1 MGLLDSVLGAIN
13 KGQSSSGEAGTA
25 GVAGSLGGLLA
36 MAASNPQLIQVVT
49 SMLGNDGQH
58 GGLSGLVEKF
68 QQAGL
73 GDVVGSWIGTGQN
86 QPISGDQLTSVLGS
100 GPLAGLAEKLGMS
113 PEDAASQLSNVLP
126 GLVDKL
132 TPAGELPQGG
142 AGNAGDLMGM
152 LGGLLKSR

>member
-13 KGQSSSGEAGTA
+13 KNQAPGGGAAAAG
-25 GVAGSLGGLLA
+25 GLGGLLA
-36 MAASNPQLIQVVT
+36 MAASNPQLVQAIT
-49 SMLGNDGQH
+49 GMLGNDGQH
-58 GGLSGLVEKF
+58 GGLSGLLEKF

-73 GDVVGSWIGTGQN
+73 GDVVASWIGKGQN
-86 QPISGDQLTSVLGS
+86 QAISGDQLTSVLGS

-113 PEDAASQLSNVLP
+113 PEEAASQISNVLP

-142 AGNAGDLMGM
+142 VDSGDLMGM
-152 LGGLLKSR
+152 LGGLLKGR

>member
-13 KGQSSSGEAGTA
+13 KNQTTGDGAAAAG
-25 GVAGSLGGLLA
+25 GLGGLLA
-36 MAASNPQLIQVVT
+36 MAASNPQLIQVLT
-49 SMLGNDGQH
+49 GMLGNDGQH

-86 QPISGDQLTSVLGS
+86 QAISGDQLTSALGS
-100 GPLAGLAEKLGMS
+100 GPLAGLAEKLGVS
-113 PEDAASQLSNVLP
+113 PEEAASQISNVLP

-152 LGGLLKSR
+152 LGGLLKGR

>member
-1 MGLLDSVLGAIN
+1 MGLFDSVLGAIN
-13 KGQSSSGEAGTA
+13 NNNGQTPAGGA
-25 GVAGSLGGLLA
+25 AAGGLGALIA
-36 MAASNPQLIQVVT
+36 LAASNPQLIQVLT
-49 SMLGNDGQH
+49 GMLGNDGQH

-86 QPISGDQLTSVLGS
+86 QAISGDQLTSVLGS

-113 PEDAASQLSNVLP
+113 PEEAASQISNVLP

-142 AGNAGDLMGM
+142 ANAGDLMGM
-152 LGGLLKSR
+152 LGGLLKGR

>member
-13 KGQSSSGEAGTA
+13 KNQTTGDGAAAAG
-25 GVAGSLGGLLA
+25 GLGGLLA
-36 MAASNPQLIQVVT
+36 MAASNPQLVQAIT
-49 SMLGNDGQH
+49 GMLGNDGQH

-73 GDVVGSWIGTGQN
+73 GEVVGSWIGTGQN
-86 QPISGDQLTSVLGS
+86 QAISGDQLTSVLGS

-113 PEDAASQLSNVLP
+113 PEDAASQISTVLP

-132 TPAGELPQGG
+132 TPNGELPQGG
-142 AGNAGDLMGM
+142 VVTGDLMGM
-152 LGGLLKSR
+152 LGGLLKGR